1 MPQSA
6 QACTQ
11 AYNGARVKI
20 KYEVPILLYI
30 YIKYIYIYAI
40 DYKKCVCCCEDMDM
54 QYPYSCLS
62 SVIWWQQHG
71 LPIRNS
77 SGTAMEK
84 R

>member
-30 YIKYIYIYAI
+30 YILNIYIYAI
-40 DYKKCVCCCEDMDM
+40 DYKKCVC
-54 QYPYSCLS
+54 
-62 SVIWWQQHG
+62 
-71 LPIRNS
+71 
-77 SGTAMEK
+77 
-84 R
+84 

>member
-30 YIKYIYIYAI
+30 YIKYIYAI